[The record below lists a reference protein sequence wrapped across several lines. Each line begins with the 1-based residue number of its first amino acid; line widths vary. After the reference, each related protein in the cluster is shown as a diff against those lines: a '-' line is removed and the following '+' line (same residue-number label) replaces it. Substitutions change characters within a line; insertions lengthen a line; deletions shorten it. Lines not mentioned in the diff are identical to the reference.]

1 MTPGTCVPG
10 TEVESKTSPET
21 SGAVTPTTRPVAL
34 GQSATVL
41 EDGEDSHS
49 SLS

>member
-1 MTPGTCVPG
+1 MISGTCVPG

-21 SGAVTPTTRPVAL
+21 SGALTPMTPTEAL
-34 GQSATVL
+34 GQSDTVL

-49 SLS
+49 SLN